1 METEKNKAVK
11 EYVAK
16 NSAQLQQ
23 QREEL
28 QQSLEYMEQEQE
40 RFQSALD
47 SLKAQYDQA
56 KDLNSHRQGLRNLM
70 SLFQEIN
77 QQQSLILNPPADMME
92 EYKLLIKQF
101 RLWADVMEDV
111 ISEEKNQPIIEVI
124 TKVKS

>member
-1 METEKNKAVK
+1 
-11 EYVAK
+11 VAK

-28 QQSLEYMEQEQE
+28 QQSLEYMNQEHHELQ
-40 RFQSALD
+40 
-47 SLKAQYDQA
+47 LKIDHLKTEYDHVH
-56 KDLNSHRQGLRNLM
+56 DLNSHRQGLRNLM

-77 QQQSLILNPPADMME
+77 QQQSLLLNPPADMME

-111 ISEEKNQPIIEVI
+111 ISEEKNQPIIEVS

>member
-1 METEKNKAVK
+1 
-11 EYVAK
+11 VAK

-47 SLKAQYDQA
+47 SLKAQYNQA
-56 KDLNSHRQGLRNLM
+56 KDLTRRHQVLRNLLD
-70 SLFQEIN
+70 LFQEIN
-77 QQQSLILNPPADMME
+77 KKTVADQQYLIPTPSTEMVE

-101 RLWADVMEDV
+101 RLWADVMEDA
-111 ISEEKNQPIIEVI
+111 ITQDKNQPII
-124 TKVKS
+124 